1 MSWPEALVVIANLA
15 FIVALAWIYNRR
27 NDR

>member
-1 MSWPEALVVIANLA
+1 VSWPDVVMVIANLA